1 MDESELPSSPAHGD
15 PASGRSG
22 WGRALRDRLQRSWQR
37 IRGDAPRPTL
47 ATDDTAARGA
57 DATLAEM
64 ARFLSRHELRLS
76 QSTLLAA
83 YDCVTGQDPRLV
95 DAVAERESS
104 GEPVSLDWLTGFR
117 RGEGGNDELSALSR
131 LMERLERSLEG
142 FGRTTLEARSATT
155 AYSSALR
162 TQVDELQQVG
172 DAGAMIADV
181 IAVARTMIER
191 THDIERQIARSEH
204 ETRALHRNLEETRRH
219 AEIDHLTGL
228 PNRRAF
234 EHRLDREVVA
244 AQSAGEPL
252 CVAFCDID
260 RFKRI
265 NDKHG
270 HDAGDRVLRAVA
282 GALNE
287 ISDERCHV
295 ARHGGEE
302 FVVLFRG
309 LALGEAFAR
318 LDETRDAL
326 AERRMVNRA
335 NDTPFGKVTF
345 SAGIAD
351 VFEYPDPREALKAA
365 DEALYAAKLDG
376 RNRIMLAQAKLRL
389 VEDPSRA
396 A

>member
-1 MDESELPSSPAHGD
+1 MAPYDEPIAHAEGLLARLRTAFLGKSDAAESEPAD
-15 PASGRSG
+15 TPAGG
-22 WGRALRDRLQRSWQR
+22 PQ
-37 IRGDAPRPTL
+37 
-47 ATDDTAARGA
+47 ATFED
-57 DATLAEM
+57 M
-64 ARFLSRHELRLS
+64 SRFLGKHGLRLS
-76 QSTLLAA
+76 QSTLIAA
-83 YDCVTGQDPRLV
+83 YDYATGNDPRLTH
-95 DAVAERESS
+95 AVAEREQA
-104 GEPVSLDWLTGFR
+104 GEPISLDWLVGFR
-117 RGEGGNDELSALSR
+117 RGEGAQDEVNVLTR
-131 LMERLERSLEG
+131 LIERLERNLES
-142 FGRTTLEARSATT
+142 FSHTTGEARTATT
-155 AYSSALR
+155 EYSSQLR
-162 TQVDELQQVG
+162 SQVDGLQNVS
-172 DAGAMIADV
+172 DAGAMLAEVVAI
-181 IAVARTMIER
+181 ARTMIER
-191 THDIERQIARSEH
+191 TQEIELKIARSER
-204 ETRALHRNLEETRRH
+204 ETRALHRSLEETRRS

-244 AQSAGEPL
+244 ARAASEPL

-265 NDKHG
+265 NDTHG

-282 GALNE
+282 NALNE

-309 LALGEAFAR
+309 KPLGEAFSQ
-318 LDETRDAL
+318 LDQTRDGL

-335 NDTPFGKVTF
+335 NDMPFGKVTF

-365 DEALYAAKLDG
+365 DEALYAAKQEG
-376 RNRIMLAQAKLRL
+376 RNRIVRAAPKLR
-389 VEDPSRA
+389 VVPGPQQA